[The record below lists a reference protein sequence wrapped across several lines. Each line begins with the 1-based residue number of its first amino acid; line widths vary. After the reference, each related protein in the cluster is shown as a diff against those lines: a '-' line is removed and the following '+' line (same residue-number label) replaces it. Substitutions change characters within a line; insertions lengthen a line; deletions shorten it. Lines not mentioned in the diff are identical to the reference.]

1 MLMTIITFL
10 IGLAGA
16 LLVAFGAWLVFP
28 PAGYI
33 VGGLLCLMWSFM
45 SARALALQDFQSR
58 QKARGDS

>member
-45 SARALALQDFQSR
+45 SARALALREFQAP
-58 QKARGDS
+58 QKPRGEG

>member
-28 PAGYI
+28 AAGYI
-33 VGGLLCLMWSFM
+33 VGGLLCLVWSYL
-45 SARALALQDFQSR
+45 SARALAVREFRTNR
-58 QKARGDS
+58 QQRGGS